1 MLDIAVNTD
10 TLRADGWQKIG
21 GITSLSKAYYD
32 RSSEQSF
39 RVWKRGVVR
48 YDGTDPVFVRINSVE
63 KAKDVNI
70 FTVLVKAKG
79 EFDAI
84 KDVERD
90 DALFPVDGKV
100 YDLQGRRVSG
110 APQRGIYIT
119 NGKKHYVR

>member
-1 MLDIAVNTD
+1 M
-10 TLRADGWQKIG
+10 
-21 GITSLSKAYYD
+21 
-32 RSSEQSF
+32 
-39 RVWKRGVVR
+39 R
-48 YDGTDPVFVRINSVE
+48 YDGSAPVFVKINSVE